1 MLIFLMIHHS
11 LMTFLINLRKIFQKN
26 QVILNVICPYN
37 AFVSH
42 GKVVQC
48 ESPVLNELDFDY
60 NSNDF
65 ISNIVYPYHEVTSN
79 VYSSQC
85 EKYILNEVTS
95 FITWGYEDPKL
106 FRGGG

>member
-1 MLIFLMIHHS
+1 MLNESNYEQKSDAVLIDADFSNDPS
-11 LMTFLINLRKIFQKN
+11 LSND
-26 QVILNVICPYN
+26 ILNKFEENI
-37 AFVSH
+37 SEESI
-42 GKVVQC
+42 VQC

-65 ISNIVYPYHEVTSN
+65 ILNVVYPYHEITSN

-95 FITWGYEDPKL
+95 FITWGYEDP
-106 FRGGG
+106 